1 MMKNDRTHPTLLIN
15 ELFKLVRQVFNQHMK
30 YYNKWN
36 VSLSRGIFKMQYN
49 VLEKVSCKIVNS
61 FQPSSLILDIQL
73 GSEYASAFN
82 MTAEIYLLKVNK
94 RNKLFL
100 VFPLLTYKRYILNF

>member
-1 MMKNDRTHPTLLIN
+1 
-15 ELFKLVRQVFNQHMK
+15 
-30 YYNKWN
+30 
-36 VSLSRGIFKMQYN
+36 MQYN
-49 VLEKVSCKIVNS
+49 VLEKVLCKIVNS

-94 RNKLFL
+94 RK
-100 VFPLLTYKRYILNF
+100 TNFF